1 MLQLAAFLMLLS
13 CCLRGVWHVTRNTLH
28 MFVNNIILLCSTC
41 YKYLLSSMSE
51 SSLYLSQSTCIK
63 LIIRLMLFMLGSC
76 HLYIYFFVV
85 ATSTT
90 VGSTH
95 ILCRSD
101 TQTDERVFC
110 SHGPLGESNVYKK
123 CIKNRFNVSFS
134 ALMSYMQISS
144 KGIKKLHV
152 CSSFFFFYF

>member
-1 MLQLAAFLMLLS
+1 MHQINYTINAF
-13 CCLRGVWHVTRNTLH
+13 HVRFLP
-28 MFVNNIILLCSTC
+28 
-41 YKYLLSSMSE
+41 
-51 SSLYLSQSTCIK
+51 SLYI
-63 LIIRLMLFMLGSC
+63 
-76 HLYIYFFVV
+76 FFVVV

-110 SHGPLGESNVYKK
+110 SHGPLRESNVYKK

-134 ALMSYMQISS
+134 SLMSYMQISS
-144 KGIKKLHV
+144 KEIKKNCMCVL
-152 CSSFFFFYF
+152 SFFPTFRNECYLNICGEKYGYALFARSQKDLEELLLKTMFRFFFIDHTLIFIILKHTYNPLE

>member
-76 HLYIYFFVV
+76 HLYI
-85 ATSTT
+85 
-90 VGSTH
+90 
-95 ILCRSD
+95 
-101 TQTDERVFC
+101 VFC
-110 SHGPLGESNVYKK
+110 CCNVHYSGINTYPLPLRHADGRTSILFSWALRESNVYKK

-144 KGIKKLHV
+144 KEIKKIACV
-152 CSSFFFFYF
+152 FFVFFFYF